1 MKSRFLPMLAVTAA
15 LLLGAGQVSADTKTV
30 CSNVNLRGQGYLLIE
45 EGIIAGS
52 ACPTGKYSKWSTP
65 YNGLVIVAG
74 HQLEGLNPPY
84 AGVKLD
90 PFAGRPARI
99 TIKQVV
105 DGLVACSAPVIRPY
119 GFFTKPYGRI
129 GICDQPHSTVPDSVT
144 YYQHVWVEVAR
155 PAGKPGELRV
165 KLNNNYVGVGRN
177 YAITTTSNLHGGTT
191 TILKN
196 ALTASKNYTIGE
208 LGPDFLAQA
217 KQGATFTFKVEVFE
231 GITSAARYTLTAT
244 GQEMVKN

>member
-1 MKSRFLPMLAVTAA
+1 MKFRFLSVLAVAA
-15 LLLGAGQVSADTKTV
+15 GMLLGVGQSFADTKTV
-30 CSNVNLRGQGYLLIE
+30 CDNLNLRGQGYLLIE

-52 ACPTGKYSKWSTP
+52 ACPTGKYARWATP
-65 YNGLVIVAG
+65 YNGLVIIAG
-74 HQLEGLNPPY
+74 NQLDGLNPPY
-84 AGVKLD
+84 AGVRVDAVPGKQS
-90 PFAGRPARI
+90 RV

-129 GICDQPHSTVPDSVT
+129 GICNQPHSTVPDSVT

-165 KLNNNYVGVGRN
+165 KLNNNYVGAGRN

-191 TILKN
+191 TVIKN

-231 GITSAARYTLTAT
+231 GITSSARYTLTAT